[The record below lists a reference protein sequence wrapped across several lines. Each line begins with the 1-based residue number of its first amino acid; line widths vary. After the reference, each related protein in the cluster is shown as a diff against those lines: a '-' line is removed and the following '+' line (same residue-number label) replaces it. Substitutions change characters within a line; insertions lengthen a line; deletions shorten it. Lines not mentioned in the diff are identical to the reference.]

1 MAEHAKSDGRRSVTR
16 SKPTSIAAALALA
29 AVLAAGAVP
38 AMAAFEIVG
47 GGSAAPAPASGGDIV
62 DGFARDLPVET
73 VAAQIVPSTYRVE
86 FAADVDRKAMA
97 SWQGGKPWRAV
108 LSEALQP
115 LNLSFSESAGAVVI
129 GKMAAG
135 QAAQAGQ
142 AATPAAS
149 GAITQP
155 TANASNQ
162 EWVARGGQTLRQTLE
177 KWSADA
183 GWAIAWESERDY
195 PLQASASF
203 YGDFETASGNL
214 LRAFSLAEPPVRAT
228 IYRGNRVIVVNS
240 GVDQKE

>member
-1 MAEHAKSDGRRSVTR
+1 MTR
-16 SKPTSIAAALALA
+16 SKPSYIASALVLA
-29 AVLAAGAVP
+29 AVLAGGAMP
-38 AMAAFEIVG
+38 AKAAFEIVG
-47 GGSAAPAPASGGDIV
+47 GGSAPAAPSQGGDIV
-62 DGFARDLPVET
+62 DGFGRDLPVDT
-73 VAAQIVPSTYRVE
+73 VAAQIVPSTFRVE

-97 SWQGGKPWRAV
+97 SWKGGKPWRAV
-108 LSEALQP
+108 LAEALQP
-115 LNLSFSESAGAVVI
+115 LGLSFSESAGAVTI
-129 GKMAAG
+129 GKMAAN
-135 QAAQAGQ
+135 AAANN
-142 AATPAAS
+142 APAAD
-149 GAITQP
+149 GNTTITP
-155 TANASNQ
+155 PADASQQ

-228 IYRGNRVIVVNS
+228 IYRGNRVIVVSS